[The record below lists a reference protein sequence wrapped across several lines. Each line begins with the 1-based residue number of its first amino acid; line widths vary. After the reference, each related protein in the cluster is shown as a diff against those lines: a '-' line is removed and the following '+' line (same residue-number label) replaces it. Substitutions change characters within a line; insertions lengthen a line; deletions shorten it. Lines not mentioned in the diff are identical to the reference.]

1 MAYKEKSVNL
11 ALLEVNIVENW
22 KFSTNFS
29 ETNNFKKAHP
39 TV

>member
-1 MAYKEKSVNL
+1 MAYKEKSVDL

-29 ETNNFKKAHP
+29 EI
-39 TV
+39 